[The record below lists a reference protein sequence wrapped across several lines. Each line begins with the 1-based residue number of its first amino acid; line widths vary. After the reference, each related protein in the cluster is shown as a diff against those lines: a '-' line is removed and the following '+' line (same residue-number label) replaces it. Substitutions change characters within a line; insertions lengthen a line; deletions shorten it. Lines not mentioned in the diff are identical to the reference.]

1 MGREFAAGWSLIILL
16 FLSACANPETKAIAT
31 AGLDLTVRVV
41 APLEVSLSWNPVA
54 GSEGYDLERKSG
66 EEAFVLLVSF
76 ADANANQTTYIDR
89 AIEEGKTY
97 TYRLTANVAGSPA
110 ESDEASVEV
119 TPEAV
124 EPPAPEAPPEDPT
137 FPEPTL
143 PTQDFVLSA
152 LTWAYANDATTTGE
166 PSKDFSGNG
175 GVLSVAGQDY
185 SQGLGTQLSANLN
198 SEIAYALNGNCT
210 TFRAKVGI
218 DDATSSQNPV
228 VFQLFADGVKVW
240 GSGVVNRGEA
250 ARETGDISVLEKA
263 QLILLVRT
271 DVSVTTP
278 VAPQPE
284 PTPQEPNPQEPNPDP
299 TNPEPIPQPEPT
311 PEPVPEPTPEPVE
324 PPRPLDDLP
333 VYANWLEGTLT
344 CSSQPTLAAE
354 TFVKGSWG
362 PVFEWQGLVATH
374 LANLPDGRVLSWS
387 SWDKTKQGGTQDDFK
402 ENTTGYVWNPLDNSF
417 VEMNNPNHDM
427 FCAGLAVLPNGD
439 VFAGGGGN
447 ETNLYK
453 TSVFE
458 VANNAYAWR
467 SGPQMVR
474 DHWYGTAVALPSGG
488 VVMSMGSDRGWNS
501 TEVLA
506 DGTSTTETWDLL
518 DGADTGPVMA
528 TIGTPTSDIPQ
539 PNDPTSSEYE
549 VRGWYPYLSVAPNGN
564 LFDAGPVP
572 RLYEFDLTGEG
583 SVTQVGSR
591 NDQLRTWGTYVMYDE
606 GKILVAGGAVIR
618 GEGATNTAVT
628 IDLSGESLEVTPA
641 PDMAFQRAFQSAV
654 MLPTGEALM
663 VGGNTTGEQFTSEAA
678 VLESEV
684 WNPATN
690 TWRTLAAEAR
700 PRTYHSAALLLPDG
714 RVLAAGGGLC
724 GRNGCAP
731 GIDEPNGEIY
741 SPPYLFNPD
750 GTLAERPVI
759 SAAPERIGYSET
771 FSVSVNGRDIQK
783 FSLIKL
789 SSITHGINTD
799 LRYLSVPFVK
809 GEDPN
814 YTLTSF
820 DNPNI
825 LTPGYYFL
833 FAVDDKGVP
842 SVSKTVLVAR

>member
-1 MGREFAAGWSLIILL
+1 MGRELKAGWLLTILL
-16 FLSACANPETKAIAT
+16 FLSACASPASKEITP
-31 AGLDLTVRVV
+31 AGLNLKVQVL
-41 APLEVSLSWNPVA
+41 PSLEVALSWTPVL
-54 GSEGYDLERKSG
+54 GSEGYDLERKT
-66 EEAFVLLVSF
+66 EAQDFVLLASF
-76 ADANANQTTYIDR
+76 VDANAQQTSYTDTS
-89 AIEEGKTY
+89 IEAGKTY
-97 TYRLTANVAGSPA
+97 TYRLTAKVAGAPS

-119 TPEAV
+119 TQEAA
-124 EPPAPEAPPEDPT
+124 EPPSQEPELPQPP
-137 FPEPTL
+137 
-143 PTQDFVLSA
+143 PTQPEEPALPLQEFALSS
-152 LTWAYANDATTTGE
+152 LTWTYAKDALSNTGE
-166 PSKDFSGNG
+166 PSKDLSAVG
-175 GVLSVAGQDY
+175 GVLSVAGQAY
-185 SQGLGTQLSANLN
+185 SQGLGTQLDKTLN
-198 SEIAYALNGNCT
+198 SEVIYALAGNCT
-210 TFRAKVGI
+210 VFRAKVGI
-218 DDATSSQNPV
+218 DDATVSQNPV
-228 VFQLFADGVKVW
+228 VFQVFADGVKVW
-240 GSGVVNRGEA
+240 DSGVVKAREA
-250 ARETGDISVLEKA
+250 ALETADISVVGKA
-263 QLILLVRT
+263 RLLLLVRT
-271 DVSVTTP
+271 DVSATTP
-278 VAPQPE
+278 VEPQPE
-284 PTPQEPNPQEPNPDP
+284 PTPPN
-299 TNPEPIPQPEPT
+299 
-311 PEPVPEPTPEPVE
+311 PVPEPTPEAPTPPSPE
-324 PPRPLDDLP
+324 PAPQPATPLPLDDLP
-333 VYANWLEGTLT
+333 VYANWLEATLT
-344 CSSQPTLAAE
+344 CSTQPVAASE
-354 TFVKGSWG
+354 TFVKGLWG
-362 PVFEWQGLVATH
+362 PVFDWQGLVATH
-374 LANLPDGRVLSWS
+374 LANLPDGRILSWS
-387 SWDKTKQGGTQDDFK
+387 SWDKTKQGGTPDDFK
-402 ENTTGYVWNPLDNSF
+402 ENTTGYLWNPADNSF

-447 ETNLYK
+447 QTNLYK

-467 SGPQMVR
+467 SGPQMIR

-506 DGTSTTETWDLL
+506 DGTSVTETWDLL

-539 PNDPTSSEYE
+539 PNDPSSSEYE
-549 VRGWYPYLSVAPNGN
+549 VRGWYPYLSVAPNGK

-583 SVTQVGSR
+583 SVTEVGSR
-591 NDQLRTWGTYVMYDE
+591 NDQLRTWGTYVLYDE
-606 GKILVAGGAVIR
+606 GKILVTGGAVIR

-628 IDLSGESLEVTPA
+628 IDLTGEALEVKAA

-678 VLESEV
+678 VLEAEV

-700 PRTYHSAALLLPDG
+700 PRAYHSAALLLPDG

-731 GIDEPNGEIY
+731 GIDEPNGEIF

-750 GTLAERPVI
+750 GTLAARPVI
-759 SAAPERIGYSET
+759 AAAPERIGYNET
-771 FSVSVNGRDIQK
+771 FSVSVAGQSVQK
-783 FSLIKL
+783 FSLIRL
-789 SSITHGINTD
+789 SSVTHGINTD

-809 GEDPN
+809 GEGTS
-814 YTLTSF
+814 YSLTSHE
-820 DNPNI
+820 NPNI

>member
-1 MGREFAAGWSLIILL
+1 MRREFAAGWSLAILL
-16 FLSACANPETKAIAT
+16 FLCACAAPETKTIAS
-31 AGLDLTVRVV
+31 AGLELTVRVT
-41 APLEVSLSWNPVA
+41 APLEVSLSWNPVV

-66 EEAFVLLVSF
+66 EETFVLLASF
-76 ADANANQTTYIDR
+76 TEANANQTSYVDR
-89 AIEEGKTY
+89 AIEEGKRY
-97 TYRLTANVAGSPA
+97 TYRLTAKVAGSPA

-119 TPEAV
+119 TREAV
-124 EPPAPEAPPEDPT
+124 EPAAPELPPEAPT
-137 FPEPTL
+137 IPEPAPPAL
-143 PTQDFVLSA
+143 EEFGLSS
-152 LTWAYANDATTTGE
+152 LTWAYAKDATTTGE
-166 PSKDFSGNG
+166 PSKDLNGNG
-175 GVLSVAGQDY
+175 GVLRVAGQDY
-185 SQGLGTQLSANLN
+185 GEGIGTELRANLN
-198 SEIAYALNGNCT
+198 SETVYALDGSCT

-218 DDATSSQNPV
+218 DDATSSQNRV

-240 GSGVVNRGEA
+240 DSGVVSRGELA
-250 ARETGDISVLEKA
+250 LETGNISVLEKA
-263 QLILLVRT
+263 QLVLLVRT
-271 DVSVTTP
+271 DVDSTAP
-278 VAPQPE
+278 VEPQPE
-284 PTPQEPNPQEPNPDP
+284 PTPQEPLPQEPNP
-299 TNPEPIPQPEPT
+299 EPT
-311 PEPVPEPTPEPVE
+311 PAPEPTPEPVE
-324 PPRPLDDLP
+324 PVRPLDDLP

-344 CSSQPTLAAE
+344 CSSHPFLATE
-354 TFVKGSWG
+354 PFIKGSWS
-362 PVFEWQGLVATH
+362 PVFDWQGLVATH

-387 SWDKTKQGGTQDDFK
+387 SWDKTRQGGTQDDFK
-402 ENTTGYVWNPLDNSF
+402 ENTTGYLWNPSDNSF

-458 VANNAYAWR
+458 VANTAYAWR
-467 SGPQMVR
+467 SGPQMIR
-474 DHWYGTAVALPSGG
+474 DHWYGTAVALPSGS

-506 DGTSTTETWDLL
+506 DGTSTTGTWDLL

-528 TIGTPTSDIPQ
+528 TMGTPTSDIPQ
-539 PNDPTSSEYE
+539 PDDPTSSEYE

-591 NDQLRTWGTYVMYDE
+591 NDQLRTWGTYVLYDE
-606 GKILVAGGAVIR
+606 GKILVTGGTVIR
-618 GEGATNTAVT
+618 GEGATNTAIT
-628 IDLSGESLEVTPA
+628 IDLSSESLEVTPA

-663 VGGNTTGEQFTSEAA
+663 VGGNTTGKQFTSEAA

-759 SAAPERIGYSET
+759 STAPERIGYNET
-771 FSVSVNGRDIQK
+771 FSVSVDGRDIQK

-809 GEDPN
+809 GEGSS
-814 YTLTSF
+814 YMLTSQE
-820 DNPNI
+820 NPNI